1 MFHFHQKKK
10 EMEHSFAFF
19 FFLWKSTILPCCLL
33 SSILSRHMVTLV
45 GFVLSFW
52 LHWGL
57 SPSCLWFVLFQEQE
71 ADQLNALKSKPLRR
85 SEIKP
90 NSPGHNWRWLTIQCF
105 YSNCKGFLD
114 NYFTH
119 TVIQREQSRYC
130 MCTYIKGYKEK
141 ENRVHIVSF
150 VTPFFEKKDVVFSFY
165 KMFSQL
171 GNKSHYQNYNS
182 RDFCG
187 GPVVKTLPSNARSV
201 GLIPGWEAKVPY
213 ASGPK
218 TQNIKAIL

>member
-10 EMEHSFAFF
+10 EMEHSCAFF

-150 VTPFFEKKDVVFSFY
+150 VTPFFEKKKMLYFLSIKCSPSWAINPIIKIIIVEISVVVQWLRLCLPMQGVWVWSLVG
-165 KMFSQL
+165 KL
-171 GNKSHYQNYNS
+171 RSHMLQ
-182 RDFCG
+182 G
-187 GPVVKTLPSNARSV
+187 QK
-201 GLIPGWEAKVPY
+201 
-213 ASGPK
+213 PK
-218 TQNIKAIL
+218 T

>member
-1 MFHFHQKKK
+1 M
-10 EMEHSFAFF
+10 
-19 FFLWKSTILPCCLL
+19 L

-150 VTPFFEKKDVVFSFY
+150 VSPFFEKKKMLYFLSIKCSPSWAINPIIKIIIVEISVVVQWLRLCLPMQGVWVWSLVG
-165 KMFSQL
+165 KL
-171 GNKSHYQNYNS
+171 RSHMLQ
-182 RDFCG
+182 G
-187 GPVVKTLPSNARSV
+187 QK
-201 GLIPGWEAKVPY
+201 
-213 ASGPK
+213 PK
-218 TQNIKAIL
+218 T

>member
-1 MFHFHQKKK
+1 MCF
-10 EMEHSFAFF
+10 FF

-150 VTPFFEKKDVVFSFY
+150 VTPFFEKKKMLYFLSIKCSPSWAINPIIKIIIVEISVVVQWLRLCLPMQGVWVWSLVG
-165 KMFSQL
+165 KL
-171 GNKSHYQNYNS
+171 RSHMLQ
-182 RDFCG
+182 G
-187 GPVVKTLPSNARSV
+187 QK
-201 GLIPGWEAKVPY
+201 
-213 ASGPK
+213 PK
-218 TQNIKAIL
+218 T